1 VSQAL
6 TIPAVAQEAIA
17 SMQEQLTAACGDD
30 LVAVIAY
37 GSAVTGRFRPRFSD
51 VNLMIVLARSSYEA
65 LQQIRGITCDSRQAV
80 PVDPLVVTQQEL
92 PAAAEAFPV
101 KFLEMKQAYRVLS
114 GVDVLAG
121 LEIPQ
126 DRLLWRCRQEAV
138 NIAWRF
144 RRGLTVRPEDVD
156 VDQIVARLLPR
167 VFSVLRAL
175 VMLQTGEWLISRDE
189 VLERAGGLFEIP
201 RESLSRLLEWKKEQL
216 DLPPELWEQAAEDF
230 AAATEALVEAAH
242 AD

>member
-1 VSQAL
+1 VPQAL
-6 TIPAVAQEAIA
+6 AIPAVAQEAIA
-17 SMQEQLTAACGDD
+17 SLQQRLAASCGDD

-51 VNLMIVLARSSYEA
+51 VNLMIVLARTSYEA
-65 LQQIRGITCDSRQAV
+65 LQAIRDITCDSRETV
-80 PVDPLVVTQQEL
+80 PVSPLVVTQEEL

-114 GVDVLAG
+114 GPDLLAS

-126 DRLLWRCRQEAV
+126 NQLLWRCRQEAV

-144 RRGLTVRPEDVD
+144 RRGLIVRPEDVH
-156 VDQIVARLLPR
+156 VDQIVARLFPR
-167 VFSVLRAL
+167 LFSVLRAL
-175 VMLQTGEWLISRDE
+175 VMLRTGEWLISRDE
-189 VLERAGGLFEIP
+189 VLERADDLFDIP
-201 RESLSRLLEWKKEQL
+201 RESLSRFLAWKKEQL
-216 DLPPELWEQAAEDF
+216 DLPPELWAEAAEDF